1 MLTVIAQ
8 YEAWQR
14 ARSARAGP
22 PVSLSSTSSGPS
34 TRDSS
39 QQGGTPMSLES
50 ASAQSIPMFDSP
62 TKAAGAAPHTASP
75 DAGVDSELQLGD
87 TLKTSPM
94 ARSRAALRAAAA
106 AAGSKFG
113 L

>member
-1 MLTVIAQ
+1 MTQ

-14 ARSARAGP
+14 ARLARAGA
-22 PVSLSSTSSGPS
+22 PVSFSSTSSGPS
-34 TRDSS
+34 TRGSS
-39 QQGGTPMSLES
+39 QQGGTPMSLGT
-50 ASAQSIPMFDSP
+50 ASAQSVPLMIDSP
-62 TKAAGAAPHTASP
+62 TTAAGAVQIAAPLP
-75 DAGVDSELQLGD
+75 DPGVGLELQMGD
-87 TLKTSPM
+87 TAKTSPR